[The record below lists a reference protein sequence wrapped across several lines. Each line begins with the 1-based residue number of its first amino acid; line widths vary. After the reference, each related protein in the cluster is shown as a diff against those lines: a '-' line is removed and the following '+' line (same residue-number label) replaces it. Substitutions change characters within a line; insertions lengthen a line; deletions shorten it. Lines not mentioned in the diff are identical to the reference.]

1 MKTCKDCIHYDVCKK
16 YNNVF
21 ERELSER
28 YCVECQHFKNKA
40 NFVELPNVEIGQALF
55 YIDRFTNTVESDIV
69 SRLNW
74 EETDLGV
81 QTGIWSENNAF
92 SEFFSDVGKTL
103 FLTKE
108 EAETK
113 LKELN
118 ENEQQFRNGMSI

>member
-1 MKTCKDCIHYDVCKK
+1 MTCKDCIHYCVCKDLAETLEMEDCVC
-16 YNNVF
+16 NNF
-21 ERELSER
+21 
-28 YCVECQHFKNKA
+28 YHFKDKSR
-40 NFVELPNVEIGQALF
+40 FIELPNVEIGQSLF
-55 YIDRFTNTVESDIV
+55 YIDRFTKTVKSDIV

>member
-1 MKTCKDCIHYDVCKK
+1 MTCKDCLHCNVCAINGIDINNKNFKK
-16 YNNVF
+16 
-21 ERELSER
+21 ELCCGE
-28 YCVECQHFKNKA
+28 FKDKSA
-40 NFVELPNVEIGQALF
+40 FIELPNVEIGQELF

-108 EAETK
+108 EAEAK

-118 ENEQQFRNGMSI
+118 ENG